1 MDRMEDITLQASD
14 DTLYTVLD
22 AIEAHLC
29 KNGCPDSLK
38 TEVLISVE
46 EIYVNIAH
54 YAYGGKEGMATVQM
68 EVTQNPR
75 ICRVVFKDR
84 GIPYNPLEKEDPDIS
99 LPEEEREIG
108 GLGIF
113 MVKQCMDKVEYRYED
128 GYNILVIE
136 KHLPLPEGTPP
147 QESPETEDTDSTHS
161 P

>member
-1 MDRMEDITLQASD
+1 MNKMQDITLQASD

-29 KNGCPDSLK
+29 KNGCPDSVK

-54 YAYGGKEGMATVQM
+54 YAYGGKAGEATVQM

-75 ICRVVFKDR
+75 ICRVVFRDR
-84 GIPYNPLEKEDPDIS
+84 GVPYNPLEKEDPDVS
-99 LPEEEREIG
+99 LSAEEREIG
-108 GLGIF
+108 GLGIY
-113 MVKQCMDKVEYRYED
+113 MVKQCMDKIEYRYED

-136 KHLPLPEGTPP
+136 KHLPLSE
-147 QESPETEDTDSTHS
+147 ESPETEDTDSTHS

>member
-1 MDRMEDITLQASD
+1 MDRMQDITLQASD

-29 KNGCPDSLK
+29 KNGCPDAVK
-38 TEVLISVE
+38 TQVLISVE

-54 YAYGGKEGMATVQM
+54 YAYGGDKGEATVQM

-99 LPEEEREIG
+99 LSAGEREIG

-113 MVKQCMDKVEYRYED
+113 MVKQCMDKITYRYED
-128 GYNILVIE
+128 GYNILAIE
-136 KHLPLPEGTPP
+136 KHLPLPEDIPP
-147 QESPETEDTDSTHS
+147 SESPGTGDTGLTHNQ
-161 P
+161 

>member
-1 MDRMEDITLQASD
+1 MNKMQDITLQASD

-29 KNGCPDSLK
+29 KNGCPDSVK

-54 YAYGGKEGMATVQM
+54 YAYGGKAGEATVQM

-75 ICRVVFKDR
+75 ICRVVFRDR
-84 GIPYNPLEKEDPDIS
+84 GVPYNPLEKEDPDVS
-99 LPEEEREIG
+99 LSAEEREIG
-108 GLGIF
+108 GLGIY
-113 MVKQCMDKVEYRYED
+113 MVKQCMDKIEYRYED

-136 KHLPLPEGTPP
+136 KHLPLPEV
-147 QESPETEDTDSTHS
+147 SPETEDTDSTHS

>member
-1 MDRMEDITLQASD
+1 MDRMQDITLQASD

-54 YAYGGKEGMATVQM
+54 YAYGGKEGEATVQM

-136 KHLPLPEGTPP
+136 KRLPLPEGTPP

>member
-1 MDRMEDITLQASD
+1 MNKMQDITLQASD

-29 KNGCPDSLK
+29 KNGCPDSVK

-54 YAYGGKEGMATVQM
+54 YAYGGKAGEATVQM

-75 ICRVVFKDR
+75 ICRVVFRDR
-84 GIPYNPLEKEDPDIS
+84 GVPYNPLEKEDPDVS
-99 LPEEEREIG
+99 LSAEEREIG
-108 GLGIF
+108 GLGIY
-113 MVKQCMDKVEYRYED
+113 MVKQYMDKIEYRYEG
-128 GYNILVIE
+128 GYNILTIE
-136 KHLPLPEGTPP
+136 KHLPLPSGA
-147 QESPETEDTDSTHS
+147 PETADTDSRHS

>member
-1 MDRMEDITLQASD
+1 MQDITLQASD

-29 KNGCPDSLK
+29 KNGCPDAVK
-38 TEVLISVE
+38 TQVLISVE

-54 YAYGGKEGMATVQM
+54 YAYGGDKGEATVQM

-99 LPEEEREIG
+99 LSAGEREIG

-113 MVKQCMDKVEYRYED
+113 MVKQCMDKITYRYED
-128 GYNILVIE
+128 GYNILAIE
-136 KHLPLPEGTPP
+136 KHLPLPEDIPP
-147 QESPETEDTDSTHS
+147 SESPGTGDTGLTHNQ
-161 P
+161 

>member
-1 MDRMEDITLQASD
+1 MDRMQDITLQASD

-29 KNGCPDSLK
+29 KNGCPDSVK

-54 YAYGGKEGMATVQM
+54 YAYGGKEGEATVQM

-75 ICRVVFKDR
+75 ICRVVFRDR

-99 LPEEEREIG
+99 LSAGEREIG

-113 MVKQCMDKVEYRYED
+113 MVKQCMDKITYRYED
-128 GYNILVIE
+128 GCNILTIE
-136 KHLPLPEGTPP
+136 KYLPLPEDTPP
-147 QESPETEDTDSTHS
+147 SESPQTEDSDSTHI